1 MIGEG
6 MIQVKIENNP
16 IQVDE
21 SFCKEV
27 QEKSHSH
34 LERCYQCFT
43 CALGCPV
50 AFATDYTPNQI
61 IRMALAGMKEDVLKS
76 DLIWMCASCET
87 CAARCPN
94 DVEIVRL
101 MDTLRIMSLAERPGK
116 QVKDIAFMHKA
127 FLKIVEKFGRIYE
140 LGFIMGM
147 KLGNLASLLPG
158 KLLIEDA
165 ILGFKMFKRR
175 KLAVFPHRA
184 KGTQHIQQIMKKIQT
199 KKRSQ
204 EQTQ

>member
-1 MIGEG
+1 MQI
-6 MIQVKIENNP
+6 KIKDKL
-16 IQVDE
+16 IQVDKE
-21 SFCKEV
+21 FCKEV

-61 IRMALAGMKEDVLKS
+61 IRMVLAGMKEEVLQS
-76 DLIWMCASCET
+76 DLIWLCASCET

-94 DVEIVRL
+94 NVEIVRL
-101 MDTLRIMSLAERPGK
+101 MDTLRIMSLAEKPSKR
-116 QVKDIAFMHKA
+116 VKDITFMHKV

-147 KLGNLASLLPG
+147 KAGNLSSLLPG
-158 KLLIEDA
+158 KLLVEDA
-165 ILGFKMFKRR
+165 ILGFKMFRR
-175 KLAVFPHRA
+175 GKLAILPHRA
-184 KGTQHIQQIMKKIQT
+184 KGTQHVQQITKKI
-199 KKRSQ
+199 KKNKQLQ
-204 EQTQ
+204 EQTK